1 MFTPY
6 GHTPDVVIARIAAR
20 SPQFDAV
27 CASGD
32 RPILVGS
39 AAGHRREQ
47 VVLSARGE
55 LLERVGN
62 ILAGR
67 AAEADAATVA
77 SYAELRRKG
86 VPALDPAES
95 APDGS
100 APPDTART
108 TRRLWVLGH
117 LADSGEEIHV
127 PAGAAFLQHR
137 PPAGCAPG
145 PGVGSTGV
153 AAHPDPDAAAD
164 HAAWEVLERDL
175 IRRSWYG
182 PAAAP
187 TPLPTGELPGP
198 LAELLRALDLTA
210 TGLDLP
216 APSGTRCVV
225 VCLHAADGSG
235 QTFGA
240 RCGPDRAVST
250 LIEKAAYEALM
261 VRWSMGSA
269 VAVDTWDRW
278 RGSGPPQTAVQHALW
293 AYHRQDSLRLWTD
306 GTAARSSG
314 GAASMSGRLGSGS
327 EWPGSGSGWAS
338 DSGSRSDSDS
348 DSDSDSGSRSRSGF
362 GAAGAST
369 PAEQPARTPVGT
381 VGAFGSRPGL
391 AALSAH
397 TGRDV
402 VIVDTTAGPA
412 RTRGT
417 TVIRVVAPGARALP
431 NGPSAE
437 RHFQTVPG
445 PHPFG

>member
-32 RPILVGS
+32 RPVLVGS

-95 APDGS
+95 TPDGS

-137 PPAGCAPG
+137 PPAGCDPG

-182 PAAAP
+182 LAAAP

-198 LAELLRALDLTA
+198 LCELLRVLDLTA

-225 VCLHAADGSG
+225 VCLHAADGAG

-240 RCGPDRAVST
+240 RCGPDSAVPT

-278 RGSGPPQTAVQHALW
+278 RGSGPPETAVQHALW

-306 GTAARSSG
+306 GAATRTSG
-314 GAASMSGRLGSGS
+314 GAASMSGRLASGS
-327 EWPGSGSGWAS
+327 EWPASVPDPGSPS
-338 DSGSRSDSDS
+338 DSGSRS
-348 DSDSDSGSRSRSGF
+348 GC
-362 GAAGAST
+362 GAAAAST
-369 PAEQPARTPVGT
+369 PADQPARTPVG
-381 VGAFGSRPGL
+381 AFASRPGL

-397 TGRDV
+397 TARDV
-402 VIVDTTAGPA
+402 VIVETTAGPA

-437 RHFQTVPG
+437 RHFQTVRG